1 MSLKGAKV
9 SVIGL
14 GKSGLASCRLL
25 KTKGASVF
33 ASDNSEQ
40 IDREISEELKALE
53 IDFELGGHTG
63 KCLKDKDFMVV
74 SPGVPLKRFPLDE
87 AKKRGLPI
95 YGEIEL
101 GFWFTSSPIVAITG
115 TNGKTTTTSLLGE
128 MFKGIGKK
136 VTICG
141 NIGLPLCQV
150 AMEKEK
156 SEVIVMEVSSFQLE
170 TIKDFRPRIGI
181 LLNITPNHLDRYDGD
196 ILAYSRVKAGLFR
209 NQREGDVAILNRDDE
224 RVRAIPL
231 PAGVKKIYFSL
242 DNAHAQL
249 IVRDGRLISYLNH
262 REEEL
267 LASSELQLAGQHNL
281 ANALAACGAVIS
293 LFPEERGWLKTLTQF
308 RGLPH
313 RLELVRT
320 VNGVNFINDS
330 KATSVDAT
338 LKAID
343 SLSGNIIL
351 IAGGR
356 DKASPFA
363 LLKEAVS
370 SKVKKLILIGEA
382 REKMARALAGTTRI
396 IMAGSLKEAVLSA
409 FNETNP
415 GDNILLSPACAS
427 FDMFKSFEDRGEKF
441 KKIVSSLHGK
451 KNTP

>member
-1 MSLKGAKV
+1 M
-9 SVIGL
+9 
-14 GKSGLASCRLL
+14 
-25 KTKGASVF
+25 
-33 ASDNSEQ
+33 
-40 IDREISEELKALE
+40 
-53 IDFELGGHTG
+53 
-63 KCLKDKDFMVV
+63 
-74 SPGVPLKRFPLDE
+74 
-87 AKKRGLPI
+87 
-95 YGEIEL
+95 
-101 GFWFTSSPIVAITG
+101 
-115 TNGKTTTTSLLGE
+115 
-128 MFKGIGKK
+128 
-136 VTICG
+136 
-141 NIGLPLCQV
+141 
-150 AMEKEK
+150 
-156 SEVIVMEVSSFQLE
+156 
-170 TIKDFRPRIGI
+170 
-181 LLNITPNHLDRYDGD
+181 
-196 ILAYSRVKAGLFR
+196 
-209 NQREGDVAILNRDDE
+209 
-224 RVRAIPL
+224 
-231 PAGVKKIYFSL
+231 
-242 DNAHAQL
+242 
-249 IVRDGRLISYLNH
+249 RDGRLISYLNH
-262 REEEL
+262 REEGL

-293 LFPEERGWLKTLTQF
+293 LFPEERGWLKPLAEF

-356 DKASPFA
+356 DKASPFD
-363 LLKEAVS
+363 LLKEVVS

-427 FDMFKSFEDRGEKF
+427 FDMFKNFEDRGERF
-441 KKIVSSLHGK
+441 REIVLSLTEAGINHGK